1 MNTKR
6 LMCLDIGEKRI
17 GIAVSDLL
25 MITAQGVETYNRKEN
40 DLQADINYILEMAKK
55 QNAYKIVCGLPK
67 NMNGSIGMQA
77 EKSLEFGN
85 ILKEKGEYE
94 VVFFDERLS
103 TASAKRTLLEADTS
117 RKKRK
122 KVIDKVAAVYILQ
135 AYMDSGAE
143 RKL

>member
-25 MITAQGVETYNRKEN
+25 MITAQGVETYSRME
-40 DLQADINYILEMAKK
+40 DDIKKDIEYIFKTAEKY
-55 QNAYKIVCGLPK
+55 NVYKIVCGLPK
-67 NMNGSIGMQA
+67 NMNGSIGPQA
-77 EKSLEFGN
+77 EMSIEFGEL
-85 ILKEKGEYE
+85 LKQNGKYE

-103 TASAKRTLLEADTS
+103 TASARRTLLEADTS

-143 RKL
+143 RNI